1 MFEADMLLAFIFMAL
16 LFLRQ
21 VAILKKPN
29 KINYAPL
36 MLGIGAISSVIHF
49 IVLPDTSDVIL
60 LLRESF
66 IPLLVSLLLY
76 IVMNIL
82 HQTQLSENAR
92 AQNEF
97 SRVLVG
103 EISQLK
109 EFILEL
115 ENRMYIA
122 HQEERGAQ
130 EEIRQKFKDDIKA
143 LDAIKLNQEKF
154 LEKFFEVEEWH
165 KGVDRAFSY
174 FSEVQLPELDGV
186 VHKHIDI
193 LRIAEQDHYNK
204 LSQLLQKGLQNRSE
218 VTKELEELK
227 ESLTQM
233 KRLSSDVAKTV
244 TEETLQRLSSVTKAF
259 EFQMGSL
266 KSHTEGLTTSLQ
278 ESESRLSAIRSQ
290 SEMVMKQ
297 MLLSSKK
304 MDELE
309 KQNRGLH
316 NVYASLEELV
326 EEVERV
332 KSEYLSTN
340 VNLLD
345 TATNLA
351 SEQTQH
357 LMGVQKSIQ
366 DLGDALQERVD
377 EALHKLHKE
386 IQKQLQEGGE
396 DVTKNVHFLAKR
408 AQFQK
413 GYSQESTEPPKV

>member
-143 LDAIKLNQEKF
+143 LDAIKLNQEKVF
-154 LEKFFEVEEWH
+154 REV
-165 KGVDRAFSY
+165 F
-174 FSEVQLPELDGV
+174 
-186 VHKHIDI
+186 
-193 LRIAEQDHYNK
+193 
-204 LSQLLQKGLQNRSE
+204 
-218 VTKELEELK
+218 
-227 ESLTQM
+227 
-233 KRLSSDVAKTV
+233 
-244 TEETLQRLSSVTKAF
+244 
-259 EFQMGSL
+259 
-266 KSHTEGLTTSLQ
+266 
-278 ESESRLSAIRSQ
+278 
-290 SEMVMKQ
+290 
-297 MLLSSKK
+297 
-304 MDELE
+304 
-309 KQNRGLH
+309 
-316 NVYASLEELV
+316 
-326 EEVERV
+326 
-332 KSEYLSTN
+332 
-340 VNLLD
+340 
-345 TATNLA
+345 
-351 SEQTQH
+351 
-357 LMGVQKSIQ
+357 
-366 DLGDALQERVD
+366 
-377 EALHKLHKE
+377 
-386 IQKQLQEGGE
+386 
-396 DVTKNVHFLAKR
+396 
-408 AQFQK
+408 
-413 GYSQESTEPPKV
+413 